1 MKLSRIYSGINEK
14 ESDSKLY
21 YSVLIE
27 VSEIIGNKKNILQI
41 TLIDQT
47 NTDKIKTEIVNPYI
61 NEEEFF
67 MDGYSLR
74 KSAISRIKIVS
85 SERSIKS
92 IVDLRNYQRRESNRT
107 SNVAILSCYTKA
119 GIIQSD
125 ELITDITNEIL
136 SEAKKELRKARN
148 VSKESKLTLNKKQI
162 FIVHGHDDKLKLEV
176 ARFIEKLGLE
186 AIILSEQAN
195 KGKTIIEK
203 IEENTDVGYGIVLYT
218 PCDKGGTAD
227 TPYEKMK
234 LRARQ
239 NVIFEHGYLIGKLG
253 RERVCALV
261 DGNIEYPSDING
273 VVYIS
278 YQDQW
283 QHKISEE
290 LKSIGYKIK

>member
-1 MKLSRIYSGINEK
+1 M
-14 ESDSKLY
+14 Y

-136 SEAKKELRKARN
+136 SEAKKELRKTRN
-148 VSKESKLTLNKKQI
+148 ISKENKLTLNKKQI

-227 TPYEKMK
+227 TPYEDMK

>member
-1 MKLSRIYSGINEK
+1 M
-14 ESDSKLY
+14 Y

-136 SEAKKELRKARN
+136 SEAKKELRKTRN
-148 VSKESKLTLNKKQI
+148 ISKESKLTLNKKQI

>member
-136 SEAKKELRKARN
+136 SEAKKELRKTRN
-148 VSKESKLTLNKKQI
+148 ISKESKLTLNKKQI

>member
-1 MKLSRIYSGINEK
+1 M
-14 ESDSKLY
+14 Y

-136 SEAKKELRKARN
+136 SEAKKELRKTRN
-148 VSKESKLTLNKKQI
+148 ISKENKLTLNKKQI

>member
-136 SEAKKELRKARN
+136 SEAKKELRKTRN
-148 VSKESKLTLNKKQI
+148 ISKENKLTLNKKQI